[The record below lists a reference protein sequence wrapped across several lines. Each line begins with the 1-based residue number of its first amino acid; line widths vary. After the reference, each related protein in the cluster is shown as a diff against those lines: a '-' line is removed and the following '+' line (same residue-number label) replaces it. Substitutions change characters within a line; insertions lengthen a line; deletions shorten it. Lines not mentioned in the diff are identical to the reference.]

1 MSAAQ
6 SSGARAAQSSGARA
20 ALARAQRKA
29 ITVVLTIFV
38 GSWVVVGALLAPV
51 AGGWKAVGAASFLLT
66 VLPLGVFF
74 RSRGRGHY
82 PGKTVRLL
90 VFRPMWYAQ
99 LLLILCALGGGI
111 AAIGGAPFGAAGW
124 AGRSAIGVVATVYVL
139 LALSGYAGS
148 RTLVIT
154 PLTVTLPSLPPALEG
169 MRIAQICDTHIGPQS
184 SRQYLARVA
193 AAVRAANPDLIA
205 VAGDLIDDYA
215 PDVSIYAAALGG
227 LTAPLGVYIIAGNHE
242 VYAGWEEVLP
252 RLRAL
257 AQTTLVNE
265 SRIVEHRGTR
275 FAIAGTG
282 DPAAGHRATPGVPAP
297 DLVATLAGVPKGLF
311 TIVLAHNPA
320 LWPPLAAAGVPLTL
334 SGHTHWGQFSL
345 NRAGWSLANPFLE
358 LAMGAYR
365 RGESLLY
372 VSPGTNYWG
381 IPFRVG
387 ARAEV
392 SILTLVAGAEAGIA
406 GAQSTDARTL
416 HGRR

>member
-1 MSAAQ
+1 VSAER
-6 SSGARAAQSSGARA
+6 SSGARG
-20 ALARAQRKA
+20 ALARSQRKA

-66 VLPLGVFF
+66 VFPLGVFF

-82 PGKTVRLL
+82 PGKAVRLL

-124 AGRSAIGVVATVYVL
+124 AGRSTIGVVATVYVI
-139 LALSGYAGS
+139 LALTGYAGS
-148 RTLVIT
+148 RTLVVT

-184 SRQYLARVA
+184 SRRHLAWVA

-215 PDVSIYAAALGG
+215 PDVSIYAAALGD

-265 SRIVEHRGTR
+265 SRVVEHRGTR
-275 FAIAGTG
+275 LAIAGTG
-282 DPAAGHRATPGVPAP
+282 DPAAGHRATPIVPAP
-297 DLVATLAGVPKGLF
+297 DLVATLAGVPKGVF

-387 ARAEV
+387 ARAEL

-416 HGRR
+416 RAWG

>member
-1 MSAAQ
+1 MSVER
-6 SSGARAAQSSGARA
+6 SSGARV

-82 PGKTVRLL
+82 PGKAVRLL

-99 LLLILCALGGGI
+99 LLLIFCALGGGI

-124 AGRSAIGVVATVYVL
+124 AGRGAIGVVATVYVI

-148 RTLVIT
+148 RTLVVT

-184 SRQYLARVA
+184 SRGHLARVA

-215 PDVSIYAAALGG
+215 PDVSIYAAALGN

-265 SRIVEHRGTR
+265 SRVVEYRGTR

-282 DPAAGHRATPGVPAP
+282 DPAAGHRATLSVPAP
-297 DLVATLAGVPKGLF
+297 DLVATLAGVPSGLF

-365 RGESLLY
+365 RGDSLLY

-387 ARAEV
+387 ARAEL

-416 HGRR
+416 RARR

>member
-1 MSAAQ
+1 MSAER
-6 SSGARAAQSSGARA
+6 SSGARV
-20 ALARAQRKA
+20 ALARAQRRA
-29 ITVVLTIFV
+29 ITVALTIFV
-38 GSWVVVGALLAPV
+38 GSWVVVGSLLAPV
-51 AGGWKAVGAASFLLT
+51 AGGWKAVGAAAFLFT

-74 RSRGRGHY
+74 RSRGSGHY
-82 PGKTVRLL
+82 PGKAVRLI

-111 AAIGGAPFGAAGW
+111 AAIGGAPFGAAGL
-124 AGRSAIGVVATVYVL
+124 AGRSAVSVVATVYAL
-139 LALSGYAGS
+139 LALAGYSGS
-148 RTLVIT
+148 RKLVVT

-184 SRQYLARVA
+184 SRRHLARVA

-215 PDVSIYAAALGG
+215 PDISIYAAALGD

-257 AQTTLVNE
+257 AQTTLMNE
-265 SRIVEHRGTR
+265 SRVVEHRGTR
-275 FAIAGTG
+275 LAIAGTG
-282 DPAAGHRATPGVPAP
+282 DPAAGPRATPSVPAP
-297 DLVATLAGVPKGLF
+297 DLVATLVGVPKGLF

-320 LWPPLAAAGVPLTL
+320 LWPQLAAAGVPLTL

-345 NRAGWSLANPFLE
+345 NRAGWCLANPFLA

-365 RGESLLY
+365 RGDSLLY

-416 HGRR
+416 HGRG

>member
-1 MSAAQ
+1 V
-6 SSGARAAQSSGARA
+6 

-82 PGKTVRLL
+82 PGKAVRLL

-111 AAIGGAPFGAAGW
+111 AATGGAPFGAAGW
-124 AGRSAIGVVATVYVL
+124 AGRGAIGVVATVYVI

-148 RTLVIT
+148 RTLVVT

-184 SRQYLARVA
+184 SRGHLARVA

-215 PDVSIYAAALGG
+215 PDVGIYAAALGD

-265 SRIVEHRGTR
+265 SRVVEYRGTR

-282 DPAAGHRATPGVPAP
+282 DPAAGHRATLSVPAP
-297 DLVATLAGVPKGLF
+297 DLVATLAGVPSGLF

-365 RGESLLY
+365 RGDSLLY

-387 ARAEV
+387 ARAEL

-416 HGRR
+416 RARR